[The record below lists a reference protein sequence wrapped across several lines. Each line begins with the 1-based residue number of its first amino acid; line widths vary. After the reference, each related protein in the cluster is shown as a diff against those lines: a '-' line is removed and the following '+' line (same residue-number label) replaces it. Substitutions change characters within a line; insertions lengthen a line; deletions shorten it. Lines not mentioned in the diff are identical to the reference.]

1 MTKNNTNEMFANF
14 PDVVDVSGL
23 RTMLGG
29 IGEQK
34 AYELVRK
41 GSIKAIKIG
50 KLYRHTK
57 NKYYC
62 FFDTKYC
69 LNLERSF
76 FTMYNITA
84 YLTIKNKTFY
94 TVLTYYVEGQRKLK
108 WISTGIKENESK
120 KNSNKR

>member
-41 GSIKAIKIG
+41 GTIKAVKIG
-50 KLYRHTK
+50 KLYRIPKINVIAFLTQ
-57 NKYYC
+57 N
-62 FFDTKYC
+62 
-69 LNLERSF
+69 SSA
-76 FTMYNITA
+76 YN
-84 YLTIKNKTFY
+84 
-94 TVLTYYVEGQRKLK
+94 
-108 WISTGIKENESK
+108 S
-120 KNSNKR
+120 